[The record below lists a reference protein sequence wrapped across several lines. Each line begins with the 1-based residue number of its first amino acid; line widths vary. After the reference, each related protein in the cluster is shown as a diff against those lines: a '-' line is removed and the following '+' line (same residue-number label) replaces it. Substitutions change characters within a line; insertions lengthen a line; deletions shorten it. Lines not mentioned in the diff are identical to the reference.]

1 MFFILS
7 KIVGYLI
14 APSHLAVFATSIGV
28 TLGFT
33 RFSRIGRRLACVGVV
48 ALLAFAVSPL
58 AYFIALP
65 LENRF
70 PAPPKDVAPPDGII
84 VLGGSVDE
92 NLSGQRGDGVRL
104 NNSDERLTAAVAL
117 TRRFPQARLVF
128 AGGTAAML
136 GSPFTEAQVVK
147 RFWRDMGVDVEDAIF
162 EDRSRNT
169 YENAAYVREL
179 AKPKQNERWLLVT
192 SAIHMPRAVGVFR
205 KAGVPIVPYPVD
217 FRTTG
222 RLDDWSFPR
231 HAPAALD
238 LIDSAAHEWAGLVAY
253 RLTVKTTALFPE
265 P

>member
-7 KIVGYLI
+7 KIVGYFL
-14 APSHLAVFATSIGV
+14 APSHLAIFATSIGV
-28 TLGFT
+28 ALSFT
-33 RFSRIGRRLACVGVV
+33 RFSRMGRLLACGGIV

-58 AYFIALP
+58 GYFIAAP

-70 PAPPKDVAPPDGII
+70 PAPPNDFAPPDGII

-92 NLSGQRGDGVRL
+92 NLSGQRGGGVRF
-104 NNSDERLTAAVAL
+104 NSAAERLTVAVEL

-128 AGGTAAML
+128 SGGTAALL

-147 RFWRDMGVDVEDAIF
+147 RFWRDMGVDVEGAIF

-169 YENAAYVREL
+169 YENAVFAREL
-179 AKPKQNERWLLVT
+179 AKPKPNERWLLVT

-205 KAGVPIVPYPVD
+205 KGDFPIIPYPVD
-217 FRTTG
+217 FHTTG
-222 RLDDWSFPR
+222 RLDDWSLPR
-231 HAPAALD
+231 HAPAALELVD
-238 LIDSAAHEWAGLVAY
+238 FAAHEWVGLVVY
-253 RLTVKTTALFPE
+253 RLTGKTNALFPE